1 MLDDLSKHVLDIA
14 ENSVAAGARRVT
26 VTLQERDAA
35 GWLVLS
41 VEDDGCGMD
50 PDMAA
55 RVTDPFV
62 TSRTTRRV
70 GLGIP
75 FLKQVAELC
84 EGGLEL
90 RSVRGEG
97 TVVTARFRGD
107 AVDCPPVGDLPATVV
122 TLLAGCP
129 DLAWTFRFLRGDA
142 LFEVSRD
149 ALVEVLEDP
158 RLFQTPTV
166 AHWVRN
172 FVADGLRELREGPG
186 A

>member
-14 ENSVAAGARRVT
+14 ENSMAAGARRIV
-26 VTLQERDAA
+26 VTLQERDRE
-35 GWLVLS
+35 GWVELR

-50 PDMAA
+50 PETVA

-84 EGGLEL
+84 DGEL
-90 RSVRGEG
+90 HLASEKGKG
-97 TVVTARFRGD
+97 TTLAARFRAD
-107 AVDCPPVGDLPATVV
+107 AVDCPPLGDLAATVV
-122 TLLAGCP
+122 TLLAGSP
-129 DLAWTFRFLRGDA
+129 DRSWTFRFFRGDGA
-142 LFEVSRD
+142 FEVDRD
-149 ALVEVLEDP
+149 ALVEILEDP
-158 RLFQTPTV
+158 RLFQTPAV

-172 FVADGLRELREGPG
+172 YVEEGLTELRRPG
-186 A
+186 N

>member
-14 ENSVAAGARRVT
+14 ENSLAAGAQRIV
-26 VTLQERDAA
+26 VTLQERDSE
-35 GWLVLS
+35 GWVVLQ

-50 PDMAA
+50 PETVT

-84 EGGLEL
+84 DGEL
-90 RSVRGEG
+90 HLVSALGKG
-97 TVVTARFRGD
+97 TTLTARFRAD
-107 AVDCPPVGDLPATVV
+107 AVDCPPLGDLSATVV
-122 TLLAGCP
+122 TLLAGSP
-129 DLAWTFRFLRGDA
+129 DRAWTFRFLRGDA
-142 LFEVSRD
+142 SFEVERN

-158 RLFQTPTV
+158 RLFQTPAV

-172 FVADGLRELREGPG
+172 YVEEGLQELRGTSE